1 MCIYEL
7 NLVSKLMCTRLL
19 RTWFIF
25 QRLTTT
31 QAAVLLVFIILDIK
45 ILFMNQCAFLR
56 MNYFVKS
63 GRLQLRRTTPTLNKT
78 EGLPRSAL

>member
-7 NLVSKLMCTRLL
+7 NLVSKLMCSRLL

-31 QAAVLLVFIILDIK
+31 QAAALLVFIILDIK

-63 GRLQLRRTTPTLNKT
+63 GRLRRTTPTLNKT